1 MSEIVLLV
9 VICLIAAVAIVA
21 AVYFFMQWNDL
32 NNNFESR
39 VAQEKSEAEAA
50 QMKADEERF
59 QEERKSP
66 YSPFSGPDDRAQIN
80 LIIHDLVLVSK
91 DGTKGDYEAY
101 FAAGSVPSVID
112 TENSR
117 YALRFLIKNQSLDT
131 VQRQYDTLVNNG
143 QLSARNYTVGSISGT
158 LFTGMITKSI
168 NGQVFLA
175 KINDKTLVMQTD
187 STAHFETDF
196 ANVLSKLRRGGN

>member
-1 MSEIVLLV
+1 
-9 VICLIAAVAIVA
+9 
-21 AVYFFMQWNDL
+21 
-32 NNNFESR
+32 
-39 VAQEKSEAEAA
+39 
-50 QMKADEERF
+50 MKADEERF

-66 YSPFSGPDDRAQIN
+66 YSPFSGPDDYGAIYFEYPN
-80 LIIHDLVLVSK
+80 TWDVYVSK

-101 FAAGSVPSVID
+101 FAAGSVPSVTD